1 MHFVESGF
9 SQISGRMKVTMK
21 NGNQQI
27 VNAPIT
33 IPSVLVAFAFLRR
46 SLVAINETLLFN
58 WLNTVDL
65 NYNFFSNSIKL

>member
-1 MHFVESGF
+1 MQFLESGF
-9 SQISGRMKVTMK
+9 SQIIGRMKVTMK
-21 NGNQQI
+21 NGSQQI

-46 SLVAINETLLFN
+46 SLVAINETLLLK

-65 NYNFFSNSIKL
+65 NFNFF